1 MVQHSSKNSGEKGGE
16 EEKKRG
22 VVLVGGGRFAQSIL
36 RTIPETI
43 RAVLLRDVAKGKV
56 LEVLLRG
63 VPVIASLEAIDP
75 DSYDIVWIV
84 TADTSLR
91 EVAEMLAHQRRDWS
105 GITALHSSGATSAGV
120 LGPLADCGATIF
132 ALHPNGSF
140 TGAEAIPSGLVWSIS
155 ESEHDLLPVV
165 RRLIGDRAPQL
176 VRLSNQ
182 YRTLYHAAASVAA
195 NYSVTLFAIA
205 LDLYRRAGIP
215 ETQARRIVAQFI
227 AASAERGEEAGPHAA
242 LTGPISRGDGDVVAM
257 QGEAVRRLAP
267 EYSSLFT
274 ELAVATARLA
284 GRDDEEEWRKRAEG
298 KERREEG
305 E

>member
-1 MVQHSSKNSGEKGGE
+1 MVQHSSENSEEKGGAGE
-16 EEKKRG
+16 QKRG

-43 RAVLLRDVAKGKV
+43 RAVLLRDTTKGKG

-75 DSYDIVWIV
+75 YSYDIVWIV
-84 TADTSLR
+84 TADISLR
-91 EVAEMLAHQRRDWS
+91 EVAGMLARQRRDWS
-105 GITALHSSGATSAGV
+105 GITVLHSSGATPAGF
-120 LGPLADCGATIF
+120 LGPLGDRGATIF

-140 TGAEAIPSGLVWSIS
+140 TGTEAIPSGLVWSIS
-155 ESEHDLLPVV
+155 ESQEDLLPVV
-165 RRLIGDRAPQL
+165 RRLIGDLAPQL
-176 VRLSNQ
+176 VSLSDE

-215 ETQARRIVAQFI
+215 EAQARRIVAQFM
-227 AASAERGEEAGPHAA
+227 AASARRGEDAGPSAA

-267 EYSSLFT
+267 EYASLFT

-284 GRDDEEEWRKRAEG
+284 GRDEREWRERAEG
-298 KERREEG
+298 G